1 MAHLAELGLCPAR
14 RAPPTASR
22 HAKAESLM
30 ASKTEWTADKGD
42 RSAACKGLRLQHA
55 DAR

>member
-1 MAHLAELGLCPAR
+1 
-14 RAPPTASR
+14 
-22 HAKAESLM
+22 M

-55 DAR
+55 DGHRTAAQRRGLSKPAF